1 MNLAPARPELRRRP
15 TSLLVRLTHFAYRA
29 GAFSNA
35 ALHPAEQKYQVFP
48 PYVAVYFAVLSST
61 VIPQIGSFAIV
72 ELDLTRRGRIAAST
86 RAFAQGREGRTRPAL
101 KPLCSRTETHGREN
115 TPLRTGVARLG

>member
-15 TSLLVRLTHFAYRA
+15 TSLLVGLTHFAYRA

-35 ALHPAEQKYQVFP
+35 ALHPAEQKYQAFP

-72 ELDLTRRGRIAAST
+72 HLELTHRGRIPTGHEHPRTWAVAN
-86 RAFAQGREGRTRPAL
+86 RAHRINLCAQSLKHRE
-101 KPLCSRTETHGREN
+101 EN
-115 TPLRTGVARLG
+115 GDQH